1 MDGLVQFSFLL
12 SSIILDCWYVV
23 RRLVVGWV
31 NSVWCIGWQIYFQ
44 NAFLIQD

>member
-23 RRLVVGWV
+23 RRSVGGWV
-31 NSVWCIGWQIYFQ
+31 SSVFGFYYP
-44 NAFLIQD
+44 ALY